1 MESRRDE
8 PPAVPEASERLL
20 TQSTRALR
28 LARELALSADSSTI
42 AQLLARHVG
51 EIAGGGPTA
60 VYLLGAGRAPLQAA
74 ASGFLASQPLGSP
87 RVVVRCFEEG
97 RLVAAGAQ
105 ELPELAD
112 YGASCREAF
121 AAPISAG
128 GEIFGALL
136 VGVPT
141 GAQVGIHP
149 SLLVTA
155 TELAGASLANA
166 RRFGSCVSASWSA
179 R

>member
-8 PPAVPEASERLL
+8 PPVVPEASERLL

-74 ASGFLASQPLGSP
+74 VAGFLARQPPGPP
-87 RVVVRCFEEG
+87 RVVPRCFAEG
-97 RLVAAGAQ
+97 RLVAADAQ
-105 ELPELAD
+105 ELPEFAG
-112 YGASCREAF
+112 YGVSCREAF
-121 AAPISAG
+121 AAPIS
-128 GEIFGALL
+128 
-136 VGVPT
+136 
-141 GAQVGIHP
+141 
-149 SLLVTA
+149 
-155 TELAGASLANA
+155 
-166 RRFGSCVSASWSA
+166 
-179 R
+179 